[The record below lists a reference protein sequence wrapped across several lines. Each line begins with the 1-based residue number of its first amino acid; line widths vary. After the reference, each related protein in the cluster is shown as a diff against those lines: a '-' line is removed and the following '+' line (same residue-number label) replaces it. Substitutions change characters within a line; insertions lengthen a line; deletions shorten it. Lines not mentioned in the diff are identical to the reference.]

1 MSKKTNNRK
10 QRYAQERLIEK
21 NFICSTNATIK
32 WCKNF
37 LNRTTRRKSKQDLD
51 KEMKSYEHQPDVID

>member
-1 MSKKTNNRK
+1 MSKKTNNPK
-10 QRYAQERLIEK
+10 QQYAIERLRYK
-21 NFICSTNATIK
+21 NFICTSNDMVK

-51 KEMKSYEHQPDVID
+51 KEMRSYERQPDVTD